1 MAVTLKDIAS
11 KVGVSPTTVSLVLN
25 QGSDSR
31 IGEATQQKIL
41 ETAQE
46 LGYQTSRTPQAAQPS
61 ALPVHPTIGLVI
73 SDIRNP
79 FFTELSSVIED
90 VASRFGYN
98 IILCNTREDRD
109 IEHEFLEVL
118 WRRHVHG
125 LILAPADCEHS
136 DLRDFLK
143 HEIPVVLVDRYIEGT
158 KTHAVLV
165 DNVAGAYRATE
176 YLIKLGHRRIGIIA
190 GRDRITTVRE
200 RLQGYLN
207 ALRDY
212 EIPCDETLIARS
224 DLYTVEGGHQALAE
238 LLQCRPF
245 PSAIFSSAGVSTIG
259 ALLELQ
265 QRGIR
270 IPDELSFIGFDDE
283 NWGRLINPPLTV
295 VSQPVH
301 EIAQEATQLMIQMI
315 QGWSRKEFRRI
326 VLHTDLIIRQSCRK
340 YSETAAKT

>member
-1 MAVTLKDIAS
+1 MAVTLKDIAK

-46 LGYQTSRTPQAAQPS
+46 LGYQPLRSSQPPQPS
-61 ALPVHPTIGLVI
+61 SIPIHPTIGLVI

-98 IILCNTREDRD
+98 IILCNTREDQD

-118 WRRHVHG
+118 WRRRVHG
-125 LILAPADCEHS
+125 LILAPADYERS

-143 HEIPVVLVDRYIEGT
+143 HNIPVVLVDRYIEGT
-158 KTHAVLV
+158 DTHAILV
-165 DNVAGAYRATE
+165 DNVEGGYRATE
-176 YLIKLGHRRIGIIA
+176 YLIKLGHRRIGIVL
-190 GRDRITTVRE
+190 GRERITTVRE
-200 RLQGYLN
+200 RLQGFLN

-212 EIPCDETLIARS
+212 GIPHDDALIAKGS
-224 DLYTVEGGHQALAE
+224 LYTVEGGRQAIRQ
-238 LLQCRPF
+238 LLQADPL
-245 PSAIFSSAGVSTIG
+245 PSAVFSSAGVSTIG
-259 ALLELQ
+259 ALLELKEQ
-265 QRGIR
+265 GIR
-270 IPDELSFIGFDDE
+270 IPDDLSFIGFDDD
-283 NWGRLINPPLTV
+283 NWARIANPPLTV
-295 VSQPVH
+295 VSQPVQ
-301 EIAQEATQLMIQMI
+301 EMGQEAAQLIIQLI

-326 VLHTDLIIRQSCRK
+326 VLHTELVIRESCREYHGSLEK
-340 YSETAAKT
+340 